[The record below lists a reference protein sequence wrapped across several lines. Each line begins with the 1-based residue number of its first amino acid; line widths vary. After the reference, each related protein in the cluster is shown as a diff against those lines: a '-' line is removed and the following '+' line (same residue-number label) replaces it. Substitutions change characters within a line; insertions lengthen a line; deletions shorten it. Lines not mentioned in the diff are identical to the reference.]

1 MNVVDMH
8 CDTIMKIY
16 QSPINNPA
24 HLKKNDF
31 QLDIPKMQAGDYLL
45 QNFAIFMDKKTVDSP
60 YEEAKNM
67 IDLFY
72 EEMKENEEQIRP
84 VTHYEQILENGLN
97 NRMSALLTMEE
108 GAPIEG
114 GVEKLEEFYNLG
126 VRMMTLTWN
135 YPNEIGYPNAIFA
148 DGNEQLTD
156 QPQKGLTDQGIEIVQ
171 RMNEL
176 GMIIDVSHGSDAL
189 VNDVLQY
196 TDRPFVASHSNSRRI
211 RPHYRNLSD
220 DLIKKI
226 AERGGVIGINFA
238 DHFLQDARE
247 SGSLINAICQHVRH
261 LHNVGGIECI
271 GLGSDFDG
279 IPVHED
285 LPGGTILPSIY
296 DALLKSDFSNT
307 QVDQMFNK
315 NVLRLYQEFLD

>member
-8 CDTIMKIY
+8 CDTISKIY
-16 QSPINNPA
+16 QSPINNPS

-31 QLDIPKMQAGDYLL
+31 QLDISKMQSGDYLL
-45 QNFAIFMDKKTVDSP
+45 QNFAIFMDKETVDSS

-72 EEMKENEEQIRP
+72 QEMNENEEQIRP
-84 VTHYEQILENGLN
+84 VTRYEQILENGLN
-97 NRMSALLTMEE
+97 DRMSALLTMEE

-114 GVEKLEEFYNLG
+114 NVEKLEEFYDLG

-135 YPNEIGYPNAIFA
+135 HPNEIGYPNASFA
-148 DGNEQLTD
+148 DSNNQLTD
-156 QPQKGLTDQGIEIVQ
+156 HPQKGLTNKGIEIVQ

-189 VNDVLQY
+189 VHDVLQH
-196 TDRPFVASHSNSRRI
+196 TDRPFVASHSNTRKI
-211 RPHYRNLSD
+211 CPHFRNLPD

-226 AERGGVIGINFA
+226 AERGGVIGINFY
-238 DHFLQDARE
+238 DDFLQDAKE
-247 SGSLINAICQHVRH
+247 NGSLINAICQHIRH
-261 LHNVGGIECI
+261 LYNVGGIEAI

-279 IPVHED
+279 LPVREE
-285 LPGGTILPSIY
+285 LPDGSILPTIY
-296 DALLKSDFSNT
+296 DALRKSDFSSE
-307 QVDQMFNK
+307 QVDQIFNK
-315 NVLRLYQEFLD
+315 NVLRLYQDFLI

>member
-31 QLDIPKMQAGDYLL
+31 QLDIPKMQQGDYLL
-45 QNFAIFMDKKTVDSP
+45 QNFAIFMDKKAVDSS

-97 NRMSALLTMEE
+97 DRMSALLTMEE

-114 GVEKLEEFYNLG
+114 SLEKLEEFYNLG

-135 YPNEIGYPNAIFA
+135 YPNEIGYPNAVFA

-156 QPQKGLTDQGIEIVQ
+156 QPQKGLTDKGIEIVQ

-196 TDRPFVASHSNSRRI
+196 TDRPFVASHSNSRKI
-211 RPHYRNLSD
+211 CPHYRNLPD
-220 DLIKKI
+220 DLIRKI
-226 AERGGVIGINFA
+226 AERGGVIGINFS

-247 SGSLINAICQHVRH
+247 NGSLINAICQHVRH
-261 LHNVGGIECI
+261 LYNVGGIECI

-285 LPGGTILPSIY
+285 LADGTILPTMY
-296 DALLKSDFSNT
+296 DALLKSDFTNEE
-307 QVDQMFNK
+307 VDQIFNK